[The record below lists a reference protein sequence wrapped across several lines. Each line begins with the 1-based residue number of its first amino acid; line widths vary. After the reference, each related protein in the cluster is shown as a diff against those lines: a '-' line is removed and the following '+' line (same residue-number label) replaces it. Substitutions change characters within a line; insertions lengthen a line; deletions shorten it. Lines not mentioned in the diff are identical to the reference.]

1 MLDTSCETDAITALI
16 LCFGEL
22 WHTEEESAVQVHRVP
37 LRVSLR
43 SGLKSV
49 RL

>member
-1 MLDTSCETDAITALI
+1 MLDITQEADAITALI
-16 LCFGEL
+16 LCVLEL
-22 WHTEEESAVQVHRVP
+22 WHTEEESAVQVLRVP
-37 LRVSLR
+37 QKVSVH